1 MATELLSVAEMSRA
15 DALAVDAGVPS
26 LDLMEAAGK
35 AVADTIRA
43 HWPRRSVVVLC
54 GPGNNG
60 GDGFVAARHLR
71 EARWPVRVALL
82 GSRDALK
89 GDAKVNAERWGDF
102 VEALSVNSLDG
113 VGLVVDAL
121 FGAGLTRALDGV
133 AREVIEAVNARDVPC
148 VAVDVPSGVHGDT
161 GAVPGGVAP
170 ECELTVTFFRRKPG
184 HLMRPGR
191 DLCGEVVLA
200 DIGIPERV
208 LNSIAPTTFVN
219 QPELWAKALK
229 WPHADSHKYT
239 RGHALIVG
247 GERMTGAARLAARA
261 ARRVGAGIVTIGAPE
276 RAVPIYLAGDPG
288 QLVVALPEHID
299 LETVIAERRRNAV
312 LMGPGNE
319 ADMETQRRVI
329 GALKS
334 DAAAVLDA
342 GAITA
347 FGDDPANLFGW
358 IRDQKAR
365 ACVMTPH
372 DGEFARL
379 FEDDGDRLTRCRRAA
394 RESHAVVLLKGNDT
408 VIASPDGHA
417 AIGEAAPP
425 WLATAGTGDVLSGL
439 IVGLLAQNLPAFEA
453 AAAAAWMHSEAA
465 ARVGA
470 GLIAEDIPEQLPAV
484 LAELY
489 KSR

>member
-1 MATELLSVAEMSRA
+1 MPGAVQRVGRGHADHARAENENLHYVLPRVSCSRMHPRSSRGVKVGVSMAAELLSVAEMGRA
-15 DALAVDAGVPS
+15 DALAVQAGVPS

-43 HWPRRSVVVLC
+43 HWPRRPVVVLC

-82 GSRDALK
+82 GSLDALK
-89 GDAKVNAERWGDF
+89 GDAKTNADRWGDV
-102 VEALSVNSLDG
+102 VEALSPRSLDG
-113 VGLVVDAL
+113 AGLVVDAL
-121 FGAGLTRALDGV
+121 FGAGLTRALDGA
-133 AREVIEAVNARDVPC
+133 AREVVEAVNARDVPC

-161 GAVPGGVAP
+161 GVVMGAAP

-184 HLMRPGR
+184 HLLRPGR
-191 DLCGEVVLA
+191 DLCGEVVVA
-200 DIGIPERV
+200 DIGIPEQV
-208 LNSIAPTTFVN
+208 LNTIAPAVFIN
-219 QPELWAKALK
+219 QPELWAKALR

-261 ARRVGAGIVTIGAPE
+261 ARRVGAGVVTLAAPE
-276 RAVPIYLAGDPG
+276 CAVPIYLAGDPG
-288 QLVVALPEHID
+288 QLVIALPEHAD
-299 LETVIAERRRNAV
+299 LETLIAERRRNAV
-312 LMGPGNE
+312 LMGPGND

-334 DAAAVLDA
+334 DAAVVLDA
-342 GAITA
+342 GALTA
-347 FGDDPANLFGW
+347 FSDDPEALFGW
-358 IRDQKAR
+358 IEGRR
-365 ACVMTPH
+365 SGACVMTPH

-408 VIASPDGHA
+408 VIAAPDGRA
-417 AIGEAAPP
+417 AISEASPP
-425 WLATAGTGDVLSGL
+425 WLATAGTGDVLSGV
-439 IVGLLAQNLPAFEA
+439 I
-453 AAAAAWMHSEAA
+453 
-465 ARVGA
+465 
-470 GLIAEDIPEQLPAV
+470 
-484 LAELY
+484 
-489 KSR
+489 